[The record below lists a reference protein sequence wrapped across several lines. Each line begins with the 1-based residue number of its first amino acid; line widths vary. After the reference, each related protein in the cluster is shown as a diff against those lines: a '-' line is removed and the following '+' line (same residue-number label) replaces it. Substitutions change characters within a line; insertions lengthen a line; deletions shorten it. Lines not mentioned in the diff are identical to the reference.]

1 MGGLPRRGP
10 VDAAEWGLRQ
20 PCVAE
25 GFSGALRKL
34 TQKSPS
40 NFMTTREVP
49 VKNSVKQLLD
59 LVGGGKL
66 GWGGGGERAE
76 EWGATAGRAA
86 PDSLTLVQCSTL
98 CCCPEASTIRVLR
111 LGWSWPPGQ

>member
-10 VDAAEWGLRQ
+10 VDAAMWGLRE
-20 PCVAE
+20 PCGAE

-49 VKNSVKQLLD
+49 VKISVKQLL
-59 LVGGGKL
+59 
-66 GWGGGGERAE
+66 E
-76 EWGATAGRAA
+76 
-86 PDSLTLVQCSTL
+86 
-98 CCCPEASTIRVLR
+98 
-111 LGWSWPPGQ
+111 PPIFTEV